1 MVYMNNVTT
10 IYSEDS
16 TPCDTEPRIKDVLPQ
31 IYIDLDFD
39 HFSPSQLKQP
49 FHYWLTNYFLLDA
62 EIKKKKKAS
71 PMARAGSAVHQLFQD
86 IDIKKLPFKSVME
99 DVLNDFRKRRDKYDT
114 KDLFKADEYEK
125 RFMPTYNNVQFAFK
139 ELGVIECDLETPIN
153 LELPELDIPI
163 TGYTDFRTREN
174 VIELKTKWNRIRE
187 VNDQYNVFRILK
199 NGMWSK
205 TKRVFKT
212 KAEVDVY
219 VNEQDCECKVMF
231 EEKHFQC
238 DSAPNILQ
246 PFPNDIMQL
255 ALYCRAT
262 KKKPIIVYATEKD
275 FKIFSQDN
283 CDLLSQESLD
293 EYVEKA
299 RRIALSRQNLLKK
312 VNDPFILTQLIEPPD
327 LNEFWYDLGDEVEN
341 EVKRVWN
348 L

>member
-1 MVYMNNVTT
+1 MTNVTT

-16 TPCDTEPRIKDVLPQ
+16 TPCDTEPKIKDVLPQ

-49 FHYWLTNYFLLDA
+49 FHYWLTNYFLLDP

-86 IDIKKLPFKSVME
+86 IDIKKLPFKVVYKYVV
-99 DVLNDFRKRRDKYDT
+99 DDFRKRRDKYDA
-114 KDLFKADEYEK
+114 KDLFKSDEYEK
-125 RFMPTYNNVQFAFK
+125 RLIKTYQNVQSAFEK
-139 ELGVIECDLETPIN
+139 LNVNECDLETPIN

-231 EEKHFQC
+231 EEKHFQS

-275 FKIFSQDN
+275 FKIFNQDN
-283 CDLLSQESLD
+283 CDLLSQKSLD

-341 EVKRVWN
+341 EVKRIWN

>member
-1 MVYMNNVTT
+1 MVYMTNVTT

-16 TPCDTEPRIKDVLPQ
+16 TPCDTEPKIKDVLPQ

-86 IDIKKLPFKSVME
+86 IDIKKLPFKVVYKYVV
-99 DVLNDFRKRRDKYDT
+99 DDFRKRRDKYDA
-114 KDLFKADEYEK
+114 KDLFKSDEYEK
-125 RFMPTYNNVQFAFK
+125 RLIKTYQNVQSAFEK
-139 ELGVIECDLETPIN
+139 LNVNECDLETPIN

-212 KAEVDVY
+212 EAEVDVY

-238 DSAPNILQ
+238 DSAPNVLQ